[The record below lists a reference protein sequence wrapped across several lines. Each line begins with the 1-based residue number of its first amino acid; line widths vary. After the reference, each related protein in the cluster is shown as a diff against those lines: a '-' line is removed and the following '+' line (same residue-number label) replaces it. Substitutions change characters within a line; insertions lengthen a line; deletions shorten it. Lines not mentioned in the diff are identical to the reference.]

1 MDAEGNSLVEEQQ
14 HGGRERESLQES
26 VQVGE
31 CGEKRGGSAGRLQ
44 ERAEKVGGIEVQVFL
59 LEAGMDGR
67 EKVYSLM
74 DG

>member
-1 MDAEGNSLVEEQQ
+1 M
-14 HGGRERESLQES
+14 
-26 VQVGE
+26 GE

-74 DG
+74 EE